1 MELIVSK
8 KVEIKHN
15 MELIQQH
22 IANTLKKY
30 DVVVTEDTV
39 KDTKVLMSNIN
50 KDKKDFADKCKMFIA
65 EIEAP
70 IKEFKLNKKSIE
82 DIFDDARFRLAVQV
96 VKFETI
102 KLDEISKVIIQTKV
116 DMCENKG
123 IDQSKV
129 SVEDLIKLSSVTS
142 TGKAN
147 KATITAI
154 ESRILII
161 ESMIIKQEQDAKE
174 KALRDEAIRLEA
186 IQQERDRVEQKRLDD
201 IAKADAKVKYDL
213 AKGFAEAKTEAA
225 PKTVEVKKEVISDI
239 EQLDI
244 SEDSKKIFK
253 VLVEFSVYAP
263 QHILQSAVENKV
275 SSRLNDLGIKDFII
289 KG

>member
-154 ESRILII
+154 DNRILRVEAQILKQQA
-161 ESMIIKQEQDAKE
+161 ESIE
-174 KALRDEAIRLEA
+174 KAIRYEKIRFDAIN
-186 IQQERDRVEQKRLDD
+186 QERERFERHPIDD
-201 IAKADAKVKYDL
+201 IVRQR
-213 AKGFAEAKTEAA
+213 T
-225 PKTVEVKKEVISDI
+225 
-239 EQLDI
+239 I
-244 SEDSKKIFK
+244 SEQAPVETAKDDQQVIDTNSKKIFK
-253 VLVEFSVYAP
+253 VLVEFSVCAP